1 MLTYHLKPHDQQPL
15 YEQLYHAVRADIMSG
30 ALPGGTRLP
39 SKRQLAANLRVSQ
52 ITVETA
58 YGQLAAEGYIASAP
72 RRGYFV
78 QEQLAVPV
86 SEPQEPFA
94 PPLPPISAS
103 EETYPYDFRTDFVDN
118 GCFPF
123 STWARLS
130 RSVLSEYSSALLRA
144 TDPCGAAELREE
156 IVRYLHDFRGIN
168 VSPDNILI
176 GAGSEYLMH
185 LVIQLLGRDRVYA
198 LENPGYRKLYQIF
211 AVNGVTV
218 RPTPLDKHGLRA
230 DALAA
235 SDASVV
241 YLTPSHHFPLGTVMT
256 AARRLEILRWA
267 SEAPD
272 RYIIEDDYDSEFRYA
287 SRPIPAL
294 GELDRT
300 GRVVYVN
307 TFAKS
312 LAPGLRIGY
321 LVLPNALMARYR
333 ERFSRYSST
342 VPSFDQHTLAAFMHT
357 GGFERHISRS
367 RKVYQARRDA
377 LMAALDR
384 ELADLPHEVSR
395 SEAGLHLLLHMRNGM
410 LEHEL
415 IERAKTVRCARLPA
429 FGVLYAAGQAAAS
442 NTRARLCRSDRT
454 ADRRG
459 GKAAQASVELME
471 NGELR
476 MENEYGISMNAIIY
490 A

>member
-86 SEPQEPFA
+86 SEQQESPA
-94 PPLPPISAS
+94 PTLPPISAS

-333 ERFSRYSST
+333 ERFSRS
-342 VPSFDQHTLAAFMHT
+342 VRPAALHFGDCLLHQC
-357 GGFERHISRS
+357 
-367 RKVYQARRDA
+367 VARRDILIHAAVLLVKIHRPA
-377 LMAALDR
+377 LLSSIRAAVPVR
-384 ELADLPHEVSR
+384 VSAVYVSR
-395 SEAGLHLLLHMRNGM
+395 
-410 LEHEL
+410 
-415 IERAKTVRCARLPA
+415 TVFPRSCAQSPLRCNPRSRINALP
-429 FGVLYAAGQAAAS
+429 
-442 NTRARLCRSDRT
+442 
-454 ADRRG
+454 RG
-459 GKAAQASVELME
+459 
-471 NGELR
+471 
-476 MENEYGISMNAIIY
+476 I
-490 A
+490 